1 MQTIIIIVMFI
12 DYHAVQPWNRHN
24 PLGLWQHEC
33 AEIELGGGQVFND
46 ETTQRGKYPRI
57 GLSYFSSLG
66 VYKPVKN
73 DTYRSVLQFQ
83 NTKLFVPGGSK
94 WSHRNGGQI
103 IQVDQCRA
111 C

>member
-1 MQTIIIIVMFI
+1 MQSIIIIVTFI

-57 GLSYFSSLG
+57 GLSYFSSLASINQSKMIHTG
-66 VYKPVKN
+66 LSYNSKIPNCLFQVVQNGLTEMEDKL
-73 DTYRSVLQFQ
+73 YR
-83 NTKLFVPGGSK
+83 
-94 WSHRNGGQI
+94 
-103 IQVDQCRA
+103 
-111 C
+111 